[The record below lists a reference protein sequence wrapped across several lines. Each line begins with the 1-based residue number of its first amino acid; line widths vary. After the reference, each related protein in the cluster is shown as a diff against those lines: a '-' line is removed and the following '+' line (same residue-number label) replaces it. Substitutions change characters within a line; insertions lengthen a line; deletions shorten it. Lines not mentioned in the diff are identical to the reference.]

1 MMNTEKIAKII
12 NLETVIFEMRQK
24 DEIVPDNLLVNLNK
38 MYNNVSDEELEHI
51 KKTLKVKLVED
62 YDEIMIRI
70 K

>member
-1 MMNTEKIAKII
+1 MNTEKIAKII
-12 NLETVIFEMRQK
+12 NLETVIFEMKQK
-24 DEIVPDNLLVNLNK
+24 DVIVPDNLLVNLNK

>member
-12 NLETVIFEMRQK
+12 NLETVIFEMKQK
-24 DEIVPDNLLVNLNK
+24 DAIVPDNLLVNLNK

-62 YDEIMIRI
+62 YEEIMIRI

>member
-1 MMNTEKIAKII
+1 MK
-12 NLETVIFEMRQK
+12 QK
-24 DEIVPDNLLVNLNK
+24 DAIVPDNLLVNLNK

>member
-1 MMNTEKIAKII
+1 MNTEKIAKII
-12 NLETVIFEMRQK
+12 NLETVIFEMKQK
-24 DEIVPDNLLVNLNK
+24 DVIVPDNLLVNLNK

-62 YDEIMIRI
+62 YEEIMIRI

>member
-12 NLETVIFEMRQK
+12 NLETVIFEMKQK
-24 DEIVPDNLLVNLNK
+24 DAIVPDNLLVNLNK

>member
-1 MMNTEKIAKII
+1 MNTEKIAKII
-12 NLETVIFEMRQK
+12 NLETVIFEMKQK
-24 DEIVPDNLLVNLNK
+24 DAIVPDNLLVNLNK

>member
-1 MMNTEKIAKII
+1 MNNDKIAKII

-38 MYNNVSDEELEHI
+38 MYNNVSDEELEYI

>member
-1 MMNTEKIAKII
+1 MNNDKIAKII

-24 DEIVPDNLLVNLNK
+24 DEIVSDNLLVNLNK

-62 YDEIMIRI
+62 YDEILI
-70 K
+70 KVK

>member
-1 MMNTEKIAKII
+1 MNNDKIAKII

-24 DEIVPDNLLVNLNK
+24 DEIVSDNLLVNLNK
-38 MYNNVSDEELEHI
+38 MYNNVSDEELEYI

>member
-1 MMNTEKIAKII
+1 MNNDKIAKII

-38 MYNNVSDEELEHI
+38 MYNNVSDEELEYI
-51 KKTLKVKLVED
+51 KKTLKIKLVED

>member
-1 MMNTEKIAKII
+1 MNNDKIAKII

-38 MYNNVSDEELEHI
+38 MYNNVSDEELEYI

-62 YDEIMIRI
+62 YDEILI
-70 K
+70 KVK

>member
-1 MMNTEKIAKII
+1 MNNDKIAKII

>member
-1 MMNTEKIAKII
+1 MNNDKIAKII

-38 MYNNVSDEELEHI
+38 LYNNVSDEELEHI

>member
-1 MMNTEKIAKII
+1 MNNDKIAKII

-62 YDEIMIRI
+62 YDEILI
-70 K
+70 KVK

>member
-1 MMNTEKIAKII
+1 MNNDKIVKII

-38 MYNNVSDEELEHI
+38 MYNNVSDEELEYI

-62 YDEIMIRI
+62 YDEILI
-70 K
+70 KVK

>member
-12 NLETVIFEMRQK
+12 NLETVIFEMKQK
-24 DEIVPDNLLVNLNK
+24 DVIVPDNLLVNLNK

>member
-12 NLETVIFEMRQK
+12 HLQTVIFEMKQK
-24 DEIVPDNLLVNLNK
+24 DAIVPDNLLVNLNK